1 MSALENLKKTTNLH
15 DFSRMLGYKEKSLA
29 YILYSPQYKNK
40 YSSFTIP
47 KKNGGTRVINAPD
60 IKLKRVQKILAD
72 YLQLCYEEIQK
83 NHVDSK
89 NARKKVVHGYRK
101 NTSIETNAYCHKN
114 KRFILNLDLD
124 NFFPS
129 INFGR
134 VYGFFIKDKHFGLSP
149 QIATLIAQIV
159 CYDNHLPQGA
169 PTSPIISNFIT
180 KPLDTHLLKLAQKYN
195 LTYTRYADDI
205 TFSCNA
211 KIFPTEVASFV
222 DNQWAIGSE
231 LDAIISKSGF
241 RINTNKTRM
250 HYNDSRQMVTGL
262 IVNKKVNIK
271 REYYKKLRAQCHS
284 LFNNGFFY
292 SDKDKSDINALQ
304 KLEGRLNFIFYAKT
318 FENNLHKKEA
328 EMHEKSIKNL
338 KLLTGKNKFYDNKR
352 NERYCDVSLV
362 TNLTAIHNLYVQFL
376 IYKYFIKSKNT
387 TILCEGKTDNI
398 YIKCAVDKLREK
410 TDFKHQLT
418 FIPHSKML
426 RHLTEYVGGT
436 EKLKTFCI
444 NYKNII
450 EKFSKEK
457 LPFPL
462 IIIVDND
469 DAGRK
474 VTAIKDKKKDK
485 EDIFI
490 PIDKNIKFMPPNLYV
505 LTLPCLPEAGN
516 TIIEDYFDY
525 KIKNFE
531 GKIFNHENQKCTDT
545 EFGKSVFATQ
555 VVLKQRDSIDFSK
568 FEPLLQEIDN
578 IINDYSSK

>member
-1 MSALENLKKTTNLH
+1 
-15 DFSRMLGYKEKSLA
+15 
-29 YILYSPQYKNK
+29 
-40 YSSFTIP
+40 
-47 KKNGGTRVINAPD
+47 
-60 IKLKRVQKILAD
+60 
-72 YLQLCYEEIQK
+72 
-83 NHVDSK
+83 
-89 NARKKVVHGYRK
+89 
-101 NTSIETNAYCHKN
+101 
-114 KRFILNLDLD
+114 
-124 NFFPS
+124 
-129 INFGR
+129 
-134 VYGFFIKDKHFGLSP
+134 
-149 QIATLIAQIV
+149 
-159 CYDNHLPQGA
+159 
-169 PTSPIISNFIT
+169 
-180 KPLDTHLLKLAQKYN
+180 
-195 LTYTRYADDI
+195 
-205 TFSCNA
+205 
-211 KIFPTEVASFV
+211 
-222 DNQWAIGSE
+222 
-231 LDAIISKSGF
+231 
-241 RINTNKTRM
+241 M

>member
-1 MSALENLKKTTNLH
+1 M
-15 DFSRMLGYKEKSLA
+15 
-29 YILYSPQYKNK
+29 
-40 YSSFTIP
+40 
-47 KKNGGTRVINAPD
+47 
-60 IKLKRVQKILAD
+60 
-72 YLQLCYEEIQK
+72 
-83 NHVDSK
+83 
-89 NARKKVVHGYRK
+89 
-101 NTSIETNAYCHKN
+101 
-114 KRFILNLDLD
+114 
-124 NFFPS
+124 
-129 INFGR
+129 
-134 VYGFFIKDKHFGLSP
+134 
-149 QIATLIAQIV
+149 
-159 CYDNHLPQGA
+159 
-169 PTSPIISNFIT
+169 
-180 KPLDTHLLKLAQKYN
+180 AQKYN

-211 KIFPTEVASFV
+211 KIFPREVASFV
-222 DNQWAIGSE
+222 DNKWTIGSE
-231 LDAIISKSGF
+231 LDAIISRSGF
-241 RINTNKTRM
+241 RINADKTRM

-284 LFNNGFFY
+284 LFNKGFFY
-292 SDKDKSDINALQ
+292 IDKDKYDINALQ
-304 KLEGRLNFIFYAKT
+304 KLEGRLNFVFYAKT

-328 EMHEKSIKNL
+328 EMHEKSVKNL

-362 TNLTAIHNLYVQFL
+362 TNLTAIHNLYIQFL

-398 YIKCAVDKLREK
+398 YIKCAVEKLREK
-410 TDFKHQLT
+410 IGFT

-426 RHLTEYVGGT
+426 RHLTEYIGGT

-474 VTAIKDKKKDK
+474 VTAIKDKKNDK
-485 EDIFI
+485 EDIFT
-490 PIDKNIKFMPPNLYV
+490 PIGKNIKFMLPNLYV
-505 LTLPCLPEAGN
+505 LTLPCLPEIGN

-525 KIKNFE
+525 KIKTFE
-531 GKIFNHENQKCTDT
+531 GKI
-545 EFGKSVFATQ
+545 
-555 VVLKQRDSIDFSK
+555 KQRDSIDFSK

-578 IINDYSSK
+578 IINDYSTK